1 LQQSLRAAAYRDV
14 WIAVWSGA
22 EINMILRKYQM
33 PCQLWFLAVNFN
45 DLSSEC
51 LELLCGLRI
60 EDKGLL
66 TELCKQAS

>member
-1 LQQSLRAAAYRDV
+1 LQQSLGAAAYRDV
-14 WIAVWSGA
+14 WSAAGSSA
-22 EINMILRKYQM
+22 EINMILGQHQV
-33 PCQLWFLAVNFN
+33 PCQLWFLTVNFN